1 VSENILIIGFMII
14 LVINQITI
22 LRINSKLDEMKGN
35 EKNGR
40 KGKNE

>member
-1 VSENILIIGFMII
+1 MSENILIIGFMII

-35 EKNGR
+35 GKNGR